1 MFGRYKYTP
10 QVDMRD
16 CGVAALATVAKH
28 FGSVFSIAH
37 LRELAKTDREGTTA
51 LGLVKAAEALNFD
64 TRVLQ
69 ADMTLFDMDD
79 VPYPFIAH
87 VNKDGKLLH
96 YYVVYASKKDKL
108 IIADPDPDV
117 GVIKMSKERF
127 ASEWTG
133 VSIFLAPSVNYK
145 VQKGDENSLWHFLP
159 LLYKQKGLITNIIMA
174 SFLVTVI
181 NIAGSYY
188 LQSIIDE
195 YVLNQMVST
204 LSIVSIG
211 LVVTYLLQ
219 QVMSYSQTYLLTV
232 FGQRLAIDVIL
243 SYIRHI
249 FELPMQ
255 FFATRRTGEIL
266 SRFTDANAIIDA
278 LASTMLSIFLDMS
291 IVITVG
297 LFLFFQNATL
307 FLFTLV
313 SIPIYSLI
321 VLIFVK
327 PFQKMNAQVMQSNA
341 LLNSAIIEDVNG
353 IETLKSLTSEIV
365 SYQKIDREF
374 VRYLTCSFKRDRYE
388 AIQMSLKQGLKLC
401 LTVGVLYAGSRLVM
415 ADKLSLG
422 QLITYNTLLAYFT
435 NPLENMINLQTK
447 IQQARVANHRLNEV
461 YLVDSEFNGER
472 MINDL
477 GLIEGITLDKVSY
490 KYGFGREVLKEI
502 DLKIEAGEK
511 VAFVGASGCGKTTL
525 AKLLVHYFEASN
537 GTIKINQLDINL
549 IDKRLLRQKINYVPQ
564 QPYIFTGSIMAN
576 LTLGARPDITPQD
589 IFRACDI
596 AAIREDIEAMSM
608 GYQTELTDGSGI
620 SGGQKQRI
628 ALARALLTSPD
639 VLILDEATSSLDL
652 FTEKRVIDQLM
663 SLDQTIIFV
672 AHRLSIADR
681 ADKII
686 VMDKGEII
694 ESGSHET
701 LLALNKQY
709 KQMFNL

>member
-133 VSIFLAPSVNYK
+133 VSIFLAPLVNYK

-159 LLYKQKGLITNIIMA
+159 LLYKQKGLIANIIMA

-195 YVLNQMVST
+195 YVPNQMVST

-447 IQQARVANHRLNEV
+447 IQQARVASHRLNEV

-511 VAFVGASGCGKTTL
+511 VALVGASGCGKTTL

>member
-37 LRELAKTDREGTTA
+37 LRELAKTDREGMTA

-145 VQKGDENSLWHFLP
+145 VQKGDENSLWYFLP
-159 LLYKQKGLITNIIMA
+159 LLYKQKGLIANIIMA

-195 YVLNQMVST
+195 YVPNQMVST

-297 LFLFFQNATL
+297 LFLFFQNGTL

-374 VRYLTCSFKRDRYE
+374 VRYLKCSFKRDRYE

-401 LTVGVLYAGSRLVM
+401 LTVGVLCAGSRLVM

-461 YLVDSEFNGER
+461 YLVDSEFKDER

-502 DLKIEAGEK
+502 DLEIEAGEK
-511 VAFVGASGCGKTTL
+511 VALVGASGCGKTTL

-549 IDKRLLRQKINYVPQ
+549 IDKCLLRQKINYVPQ

-628 ALARALLTSPD
+628 ALARALLTRPD

-663 SLDQTIIFV
+663 SLNQTIIFV
-672 AHRLSIADR
+672 AHRLSIAAR

-694 ESGSHET
+694 ESGNHEA

>member
-117 GVIKMSKERF
+117 GVIKMSKEKF

-145 VQKGDENSLWHFLP
+145 VQKGDENSLWHFFP
-159 LLYKQKGLITNIIMA
+159 LLYKQKGLIANIIMA

-181 NIAGSYY
+181 NISGSYY

-195 YVLNQMVST
+195 YVPNQMVST

-374 VRYLTCSFKRDRYE
+374 VRYLKRSFKRDRYE

-461 YLVDSEFNGER
+461 YLVDSEFKDER

-502 DLKIEAGEK
+502 DLEIEAGEK
-511 VAFVGASGCGKTTL
+511 VALVGASGCGKTTL

-549 IDKRLLRQKINYVPQ
+549 IDKCLLRQKINYVPQ

-663 SLDQTIIFV
+663 SLNQTIIFV
-672 AHRLSIADR
+672 AHRLSIAAR

-686 VMDKGEII
+686 VMDKGKII
-694 ESGSHET
+694 ESGSHDD

>member
-1 MFGRYKYTP
+1 
-10 QVDMRD
+10 
-16 CGVAALATVAKH
+16 
-28 FGSVFSIAH
+28 
-37 LRELAKTDREGTTA
+37 
-51 LGLVKAAEALNFD
+51 
-64 TRVLQ
+64 
-69 ADMTLFDMDD
+69 
-79 VPYPFIAH
+79 
-87 VNKDGKLLH
+87 
-96 YYVVYASKKDKL
+96 
-108 IIADPDPDV
+108 
-117 GVIKMSKERF
+117 
-127 ASEWTG
+127 
-133 VSIFLAPSVNYK
+133 
-145 VQKGDENSLWHFLP
+145 
-159 LLYKQKGLITNIIMA
+159 
-174 SFLVTVI
+174 
-181 NIAGSYY
+181 
-188 LQSIIDE
+188 
-195 YVLNQMVST
+195 
-204 LSIVSIG
+204 
-211 LVVTYLLQ
+211 
-219 QVMSYSQTYLLTV
+219 
-232 FGQRLAIDVIL
+232 
-243 SYIRHI
+243 
-249 FELPMQ
+249 
-255 FFATRRTGEIL
+255 
-266 SRFTDANAIIDA
+266 
-278 LASTMLSIFLDMS
+278 MLSIFLDMS

-511 VAFVGASGCGKTTL
+511 VALVGASGCGKTTL

-564 QPYIFTGSIMAN
+564 QPY
-576 LTLGARPDITPQD
+576 
-589 IFRACDI
+589 
-596 AAIREDIEAMSM
+596 
-608 GYQTELTDGSGI
+608 
-620 SGGQKQRI
+620 
-628 ALARALLTSPD
+628 LLC
-639 VLILDEATSSLDL
+639 
-652 FTEKRVIDQLM
+652 
-663 SLDQTIIFV
+663 
-672 AHRLSIADR
+672 
-681 ADKII
+681 
-686 VMDKGEII
+686 
-694 ESGSHET
+694 
-701 LLALNKQY
+701 
-709 KQMFNL
+709 